1 MRRQTD
7 RLKLAPSE
15 LGFGKDVGQRP
26 SLAQRDC
33 TPWMQFPPQSYSGTP
48 RRLTLPLGELRAMRR
63 VGFSSRV
70 SSESRLSTRDSS
82 GSFGL
87 QKLYVS
93 CGGAQARGMLDMVA
107 CVTEVDGRRIEEL
120 AIAATHSARLAAN
133 TALCVLASAERDE

>member
-48 RRLTLPLGELRAMRR
+48 RRLTLPLGELRAMSS

-82 GSFGL
+82 GSFGS

-93 CGGAQARGMLDMVA
+93 CGGAQARGMLDTVTDVIVA
-107 CVTEVDGRRIEEL
+107 FVTEAGW
-120 AIAATHSARLAAN
+120 A
-133 TALCVLASAERDE
+133 C